1 MAVVTL
7 ADIAGTLTTIFEDRI
22 ANQINRATV
31 AIQLLPT
38 GPGTGKNVQWS
49 ARFGTAVGGTRAD
62 GADLVPADFL
72 NDNKVPA
79 NLDYGTYDSPF
90 SITGKA
96 AAAAMAAGNPQ
107 ELEDL
112 FADELGD
119 AVERLAKGIQQDL
132 YTGAGGTDEIFG
144 FFGASGPLA
153 ATGTYAGIARGTFPQ
168 WASNVLGNSG
178 VGRALTIP
186 LMRQMRQNIYEASG
200 EKPDLILCDAGVHRA
215 YGELLGQQRRYVDQI
230 RMRGEVIR
238 LDGGYHVLEFDG
250 IPVVEDVDMTSG
262 TMLFLNTR
270 YVKICQ
276 LPDPA
281 NAVNQALGNVE
292 LAGTDEEQFG
302 QGNSQLTA
310 RINPLART
318 GDAYKFQLIC
328 YPQLQ
333 VRRCNAQGQIQDID
347 PNL

>member
-1 MAVVTL
+1 MAQVTL
-7 ADIAGTLTTIFEDRI
+7 ATIADTLTTIFEDRI

-31 AIQLLPT
+31 VMQLLPV

-49 ARFGTAVGGTRAD
+49 ARFGTGVGGTRAD

-72 NDNKVPA
+72 NDSKVPA

-96 AAAAMAAGNPQ
+96 AAAAMAAGNPA
-107 ELEDL
+107 ELENL

-144 FFGASGPLA
+144 LLAASGPLA
-153 ATGTYAGIARGTFPQ
+153 ATGTYAGIARGTYPQ
-168 WASNVLGNSG
+168 WASNILANGG
-178 VGRALTIP
+178 TGRALTFD
-186 LMRQMRQNIYEASG
+186 LMREMRQAIYTASG
-200 EKPDLILCDAGVHRA
+200 AKPDLILCDPAIHRK
-215 YGELLGQQRRYVDQI
+215 YGSLFGDQRRYMQEV
-230 RMRGEVIR
+230 RLRGSVIS
-238 LDGGYHVLEFDG
+238 LDGGYQVLELDG
-250 IPVVEDVDMTSG
+250 IPVVEDVDMPAG
-262 TMLFLNTR
+262 TMVFLNTR
-270 YVKICQ
+270 YCRIAQ

-281 NAVNQALGNVE
+281 NAVNQAYGTVD

-302 QGNSQLTA
+302 SGSTRLTA
-310 RINPLART
+310 RVNPLART
-318 GDAYKFQLIC
+318 GDAFKFQLIS

-333 VRRCNAQGQIQDID
+333 VRRPNAQGQIQDID
-347 PNL
+347 PTL